1 MVQMAF
7 CDLSH
12 TYHKQVTN
20 VSPACFC
27 HPTVGT
33 FDVFLNLVALFSKV
47 SPKSILMATCFPRS
61 CINSTFRELRGNN
74 QNSAQLGVFLSCNER
89 GGSPGPATQLAKRY
103 ASLF

>member
-27 HPTVGT
+27 DPTVENLDVSFKINIFFFFFGNIFIILT
-33 FDVFLNLVALFSKV
+33 FLQTLVSQLQIRVNLLNIIKVGIVDVL
-47 SPKSILMATCFPRS
+47 KSHEKHFEGKL
-61 CINSTFRELRGNN
+61 L
-74 QNSAQLGVFLSCNER
+74 
-89 GGSPGPATQLAKRY
+89 
-103 ASLF
+103 